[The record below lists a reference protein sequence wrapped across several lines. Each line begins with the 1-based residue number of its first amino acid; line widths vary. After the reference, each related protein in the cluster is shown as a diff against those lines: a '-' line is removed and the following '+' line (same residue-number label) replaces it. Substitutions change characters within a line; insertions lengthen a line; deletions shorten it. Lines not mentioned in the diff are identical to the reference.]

1 MCVLSFVEK
10 RKMDMIVSKTLNLSF
25 NETTCVNA
33 IDLMPE
39 GIKQFRI
46 EELNFVD
53 DSIEASFIL
62 VIQTWDKN
70 LNFEEDLLTIS
81 ESDCM
86 IPMKTFDLMQEEVHL
101 EFVPRKKAN
110 LQSAIDLNI
119 QFSVIDK

>member
-1 MCVLSFVEK
+1 
-10 RKMDMIVSKTLNLSF
+10 MIVSKTLNLSF

-86 IPMKTFDLMQEEVHL
+86 IPMKTFDLLQEEVQL

-110 LQSAIDLNI
+110 HHSSLDLSIQFSAID
-119 QFSVIDK
+119 K

>member
-1 MCVLSFVEK
+1 MCVLSFIEK
-10 RKMDMIVSKTLNLSF
+10 RKMEKTVSKMLSLSF
-25 NETTCVNA
+25 NETTCFNA
-33 IDLMPE
+33 VDLLPE

-46 EELNFVD
+46 DELHFVD
-53 DSIEASFIL
+53 ESLEASFIL

-110 LQSAIDLNI
+110 HQSATDLNI
-119 QFSVIDK
+119 QFSAIDK

>member
-1 MCVLSFVEK
+1 
-10 RKMDMIVSKTLNLSF
+10 MIASKTLNLSF
-25 NETTCVNA
+25 NETTCFNA
-33 IDLMPE
+33 VDLLPE

-46 EELNFVD
+46 DELHFVD
-53 DSIEASFIL
+53 ESLETSFIL

-86 IPMKTFDLMQEEVHL
+86 IPMKTFDLMQEEVQL
-101 EFVPRKKAN
+101 EFVLRKKAN
-110 LQSAIDLNI
+110 NHSSLDLSI